1 MLRNILQMYMKT
13 NTYADYKN
21 LCATKNYLSI
31 GSERCHIDLHLEFYH
46 EWSTL
51 LGIKLRYT
59 FGGTAVSSRNS
70 VAFEVSFSSFGH
82 VSDSSS
88 GVRVRGSRV
97 GVSGFRG
104 LFL

>member
-1 MLRNILQMYMKT
+1 ML
-13 NTYADYKN
+13 
-21 LCATKNYLSI
+21 
-31 GSERCHIDLHLEFYH
+31 GV
-46 EWSTL
+46 
-51 LGIKLRYT
+51 KLRCIL
-59 FGGTAVSSRNS
+59 GWTAVSSRNS

-88 GVRVRGSRV
+88 GVGVRGSRV